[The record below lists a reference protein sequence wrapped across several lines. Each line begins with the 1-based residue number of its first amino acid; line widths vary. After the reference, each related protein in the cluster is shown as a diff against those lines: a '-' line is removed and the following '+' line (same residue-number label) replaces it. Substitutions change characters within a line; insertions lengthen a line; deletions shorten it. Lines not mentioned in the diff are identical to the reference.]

1 MGLYVEQ
8 RDHNYCKY
16 HPGLLS
22 VEADTQSW
30 TVRDA
35 GDWKLNPSK
44 FQKICKYRET
54 LEIDLFASTISHQL
68 PTCIHGS
75 WTLTAKEQML
85 SEFPGPTKRNV
96 FPSFFLIGRV
106 FKKIQIDNTDG
117 SNSEWQTKSW
127 YPQFL

>member
-22 VEADTQSW
+22 VEADTQSR

-44 FQKICKYRET
+44 FQKIFKYRET
-54 LEIDLFASTISHQL
+54 LELIFLLLQSHTNYPL
-68 PTCIHGS
+68 ACHGS

-106 FKKIQIDNTDG
+106 FKKIQMDNTDG